1 MKDVTFQCWNVAI
14 LYSKKD
20 LPCHFHSLSLQ
31 SYISELWGWR
41 GGDICFLYRVKC
53 HFHLLSFILEY
64 RFMLKRRSNGIC
76 YLKGGVLGPLSL
88 STNRI
93 IIYLSCIM
101 LKRRWKSIYHLNGG
115 VPAPLSRAWT
125 GWAQRQK
132 ITKGGKQAK
141 CNLLPNITV
150 NLRSAI
156 AIVQLSVKARLKNNS
171 VYMSTPRKI
180 FRLLVIEANIIVIGN
195 TNSHS

>member
-1 MKDVTFQCWNVAI
+1 
-14 LYSKKD
+14 
-20 LPCHFHSLSLQ
+20 
-31 SYISELWGWR
+31 
-41 GGDICFLYRVKC
+41 
-53 HFHLLSFILEY
+53 
-64 RFMLKRRSNGIC
+64 
-76 YLKGGVLGPLSL
+76 
-88 STNRI
+88 
-93 IIYLSCIM
+93 M
-101 LKRRWKSIYHLNGG
+101 LKRRWKSIYYLNGG

-156 AIVQLSVKARLKNNS
+156 AIVQLSVKARLKNNW

-180 FRLLVIEANIIVIGN
+180 FRLLVIEANIIVIFQIC
-195 TNSHS
+195 TILPVSNSALLDIRHKTELVAKFQYHQHFSYLPHLVKSISEKEGLAIFSFITRSTIMTRTSLTSPCYSDSCYLANLW

>member
-1 MKDVTFQCWNVAI
+1 MLQFCIQRKIFLVTFT
-14 LYSKKD
+14 LY
-20 LPCHFHSLSLQ
+20 HSNH
-31 SYISELWGWR
+31 ISELWGWR
-41 GGDICFLYRVKC
+41 GSAICFLYRVQC

-76 YLKGGVLGPLSL
+76 YLKGGVPGPLSL
-88 STNRI
+88 STNRM

-101 LKRRWKSIYHLNGG
+101 LKRRWKSIYYLNGG
-115 VPAPLSRAWT
+115 VPAPLSQAWT

-150 NLRSAI
+150 SLRSAI
-156 AIVQLSVKARLKNNS
+156 TIVVQLSVKSQTQEQFSVHVHAKKNIHAVGERS
-171 VYMSTPRKI
+171 
-180 FRLLVIEANIIVIGN
+180 
-195 TNSHS
+195 